1 MADASWGF
9 WRDRRTGKLWGFEH
23 FDIVPDIL
31 RPRPSPPASAPP
43 SPLRPSQANPAL
55 LPYLRYGRRGV
66 DWIERNRTEFVQVAT
81 PLYAYAS

>member
-9 WRDRRTGKLWGFEH
+9 WRDRRTGKLWG
-23 FDIVPDIL
+23 VVT
-31 RPRPSPPASAPP
+31 AS
-43 SPLRPSQANPAL
+43 NGAL